1 MSSSIIPYIIH
12 ESPTTAAVTR
22 ITEEK
27 SGRIVAE
34 AVLQD
39 MDTENRNHR
48 IYTSKE
54 LLPQLVCE
62 RTKELLDTGNMKGE
76 NGHPLSDKLERQQTI
91 DPMKVC
97 CKYLKLWNEG
107 KLIKGLVTG
116 TNNEL
121 GDDFNRDLMDGEK
134 PSFSLRALGTLS
146 RMGGKSY
153 VKNLRIITW
162 DRVIYPSHKRAY
174 TEKLVQESA
183 SMNPEETNEFVVQ
196 ENYSGRLIPI
206 QNQQIIDYIKQ
217 ESSNLDIMMEAF
229 GTPSYDNV
237 VYMENGSL
245 RLFNEDGSTVIM
257 KPEEYISREI
267 REYCSK
273 V

>member
-1 MSSSIIPYIIH
+1 MNNNIIPYIIH
-12 ESPTTAAVTR
+12 ESPTTAVVTNMR
-22 ITEEK
+22 EDGAGK
-27 SGRIVAE
+27 VVAE
-34 AVLQD
+34 AILQD
-39 MDTENRNHR
+39 MDVENRNHR
-48 IYTSKE
+48 IYSAKD
-54 LLPQLVCE
+54 LIPQLTCE
-62 RTKELLDTGNMKGE
+62 RTVELLNTGNLKGE

-97 CKYLKLWNEG
+97 CKYLKLWPEG

-116 TNNEL
+116 TNNDL
-121 GDDFNRDLMDGEK
+121 GDYFNRDLMDGEK

-146 RMGGKSY
+146 NMGGKSY

-183 SMNPEETNEFVVQ
+183 SMTQEENQFLVE
-196 ENYSGRLIPI
+196 ESYKGRLIPVH
-206 QNQQIIDYIKQ
+206 NKQILDYIKT
-217 ESSNLDIMMEAF
+217 ESANLDIMMEAF
-229 GTPSYDNV
+229 GTNSYDNV
-237 VYMENGSL
+237 VYLENGCL
-245 RLFNEDGSTVIM
+245 QLFNEDGSTVIM

-267 REYCSK
+267 RSYCSK

>member
-1 MSSSIIPYIIH
+1 M
-12 ESPTTAAVTR
+12 
-22 ITEEK
+22 
-27 SGRIVAE
+27 
-34 AVLQD
+34 
-39 MDTENRNHR
+39 
-48 IYTSKE
+48 
-54 LLPQLVCE
+54 
-62 RTKELLDTGNMKGE
+62 
-76 NGHPLSDKLERQQTI
+76 
-91 DPMKVC
+91 
-97 CKYLKLWNEG
+97 
-107 KLIKGLVTG
+107 VTG

-121 GDDFNRDLMDGEK
+121 GDNFNRDLMDGEK
-134 PSFSLRALGTLS
+134 PSFSLRALGTLT

-162 DRVIYPSHKRAY
+162 DRVIYPSHKAAY
-174 TEKLVQESA
+174 TEKLVQEST
-183 SMNPEETNEFVVQ
+183 SMTPDETNEFVVQ

-217 ESSNLDIMMEAF
+217 ESASLDIMMEAF
-229 GTPSYDNV
+229 GTSSYDNV

-267 REYCSK
+267 LEYCSK